1 MIMHKAKLYLLL
13 LSGCLVFSGAAG
25 GEIVRDCDLISQARL
40 EGAMNPQLV
49 WAVANI
55 ESSKNGKAR
64 NGTHY
69 GLMQLKLGTA
79 RMMGFRGKPKELLNW
94 KLNLGYGSR
103 YLNEQMRRYRS
114 KTAALAAYNAGAA
127 FPCKKTHTGC
137 KVGGFVNQNYVEMVM
152 RKYRQKPV
160 QC

>member
-1 MIMHKAKLYLLL
+1 MILHKAKLFLLI
-13 LSGCLVFSGAAG
+13 LSGLVFSGIAG
-25 GEIVRDCDLISQARL
+25 GEIVRDCDLINQAKL

-94 KLNLGYGSR
+94 KLNLGYGAR
-103 YLNEQMRRYRS
+103 YLNEKMRSYRS

-127 FPCKKTHTGC
+127 FPCKKTHTWC
-137 KVGGFVNQNYVEMVM
+137 RFGGFTNQDYVDRVM
-152 RKYRQKPV
+152 RKYRTSP